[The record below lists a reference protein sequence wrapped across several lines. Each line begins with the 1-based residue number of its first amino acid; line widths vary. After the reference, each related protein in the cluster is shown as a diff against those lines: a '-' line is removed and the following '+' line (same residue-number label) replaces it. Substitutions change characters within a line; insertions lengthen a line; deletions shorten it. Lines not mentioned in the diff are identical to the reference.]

1 MIGNEQGKNRGIKM
15 GIDKAGKWKTVVQTT
30 GETPLS
36 KGQSTNTG
44 IQMRVIEV
52 FEGIPRLEADY
63 IERVKKTLDNNYGLF
78 QDEMKDREELLIYGM
93 ML

>member
-1 MIGNEQGKNRGIKM
+1 
-15 GIDKAGKWKTVVQTT
+15 
-30 GETPLS
+30 
-36 KGQSTNTG
+36 
-44 IQMRVIEV
+44 MRVIEV